1 MAYSV
6 IDIVNLALGRIRQP
20 KISSLTEGSTAADQ
34 ASLAWPYIRDE
45 VLEAADWT
53 FAKTRK
59 ALAQN
64 ATTPVGDF
72 DYAYTLPPD
81 FLRMCQDKQN
91 DPTVYPNGMVST
103 SYIFGELYVQGTKY
117 NYVLET
123 LNDGTKV
130 LLTDYDNSTV
140 SLIIKYVRR
149 EQNPVR
155 YSASFVRAAADRLS
169 AELAPVLTGSLKIEE
184 AAWARYEVSL
194 RRAKGVDATGDY
206 VPNETGN
213 TDWEDAGR

>member
-6 IDIVNLALGRIRQP
+6 IDIINLALGRIRQP

-45 VLEAADWT
+45 VLEASDWT

-64 ATTPVGDF
+64 TSSPVGDF

-81 FLRMCQDKQN
+81 FLRMCQDKRD

-123 LNDGTKV
+123 LNDGTRV

-140 SLIIKYVRR
+140 SLIIKYIRR
-149 EQNPVR
+149 EQNPAR

-184 AAWARYEVSL
+184 AAWARYDQSL
-194 RRAKGVDATGDY
+194 TRAKAADATGDY
-206 VPNETGN
+206 VPDETGN
-213 TDWEDAGR
+213 TDWEDSGR